1 MQDND
6 RYDLDESN
14 MFQTSFND
22 SYFIDKRAPDKQEF
36 EGSLAGSIDFNN
48 ESECTFI
55 QENV

>member
-22 SYFIDKRAPDKQEF
+22 SYFIDKA
-36 EGSLAGSIDFNN
+36 A
-48 ESECTFI
+48 
-55 QENV
+55 

>member
-48 ESECTFI
+48 ESESTFI
-55 QENV
+55 